1 MSQDP
6 VFRDDLFAGKR
17 VLVTGGGTGLGREIA
32 AKYLALGAAVWI
44 CGRRQGML
52 DETAGALMR
61 ADGGTVKTHAV
72 DIRDAAAVE
81 GMIEAIWADGPL
93 TGLVNNAAGNFISPT
108 QAVSARGFDAIA
120 NTVLHGT
127 FYVTNAVGKRWIR
140 DGLPGSIVSI
150 VTTWVWTGSPFT
162 VPSAMAKSGLDAM
175 TKSLAIEWGRYRIRV
190 NAIAP
195 GVFPTEGMT
204 ARLDPGEDAAAR
216 GVENPMGRVGRMPEL
231 QNLAAFLMSD
241 GCEWLTGQT
250 IAIDGAGHLAYGAQ
264 MTRLFALTEDDWAR
278 KRALIKAQDAADRA
292 RRSV

>member
-6 VFRDDLFAGKR
+6 VFRDDLFAEKR

-44 CGRRQGML
+44 CGRRQGTL

-61 ADGGTVKTHAV
+61 AHGGTVKTHAV

-278 KRALIKAQDAADRA
+278 KRALIKVQDAADRA